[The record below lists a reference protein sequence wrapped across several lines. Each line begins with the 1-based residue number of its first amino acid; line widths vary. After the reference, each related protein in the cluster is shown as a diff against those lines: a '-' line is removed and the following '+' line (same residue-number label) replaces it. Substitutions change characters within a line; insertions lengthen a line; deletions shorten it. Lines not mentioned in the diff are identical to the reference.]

1 MNWGS
6 LSPAYAECSTGQL
19 QSPIDIVDPTVTNDA
34 NPKLAY
40 TATTAK
46 VSNSGHDIG
55 MSSPPGNTMA
65 TGGVTYTL
73 EKTHIHTPSENQIA
87 GKSFAGEF
95 HFVHASDA
103 KQVAVIGQ
111 FVEVGA
117 RNDAWE
123 PFIAAAKQQPA
134 KGIGPQFPIN
144 WGALIPKLSGTIQF
158 PGSLT
163 TPPCTQ
169 GLAWFVNPTPITMSQ
184 DQLDTLTSIYNNN
197 ARPIQPLNGRTVAQD
212 AK

>member
-1 MNWGS
+1 
-6 LSPAYAECSTGQL
+6 
-19 QSPIDIVDPTVTNDA
+19 VDPTVTENA
-34 NPKLAY
+34 NPKVAY
-40 TATTAK
+40 TAKTAK
-46 VSNSGHDIG
+46 VSNTGHDIG
-55 MSSPPGNTMA
+55 MSSPAGNTIM

-73 EKTHIHTPSENQIA
+73 EKTHIHTPSENQLA

-95 HFVHASDA
+95 HFVHASEA

-123 PFIAAAKQQPA
+123 PFIAAAKQQSA
-134 KGIGPQFPIN
+134 KGIGPQFPID
-144 WGALIPKLSGTIQF
+144 WSKLIPKLTGTIQF

-163 TPPCTQ
+163 TPPCTE
-169 GLAWFVNPTPITMSQ
+169 GLSWLVNPTPITMSQ
-184 DQLDTLTSIYNNN
+184 AQLDALTSIYNNN
-197 ARPIQPLNGRTVAQD
+197 ARPTQPLNGRTVTQD